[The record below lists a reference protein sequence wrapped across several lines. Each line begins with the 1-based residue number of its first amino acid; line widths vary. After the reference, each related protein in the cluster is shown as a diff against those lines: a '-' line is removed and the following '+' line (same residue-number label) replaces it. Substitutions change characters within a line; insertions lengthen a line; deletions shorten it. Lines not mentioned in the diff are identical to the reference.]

1 MFSTYSEE
9 VLVLIVESCIGRTV
23 VDPKVV
29 EYMASKVS
37 ATSGDARKCLS
48 LVAKAIELCRQKGP
62 TSFLESIVLGPVVKM
77 PHAMMAI
84 RESNIQITDVIDA
97 LPSYQKYTLVVGV
110 HLSREFKKTKLIQF
124 GELKNRALAA
134 FGFLPNLDC
143 VITLEDFRGIME
155 KLVDAGL
162 LKGDG
167 FDYLT
172 PMGVLLTRE
181 VHFELQLEDVESVLE
196 QTVLQETFYK
206 GMLHRLNAPPL

>member
-1 MFSTYSEE
+1 
-9 VLVLIVESCIGRTV
+9 
-23 VDPKVV
+23 
-29 EYMASKVS
+29 
-37 ATSGDARKCLS
+37 
-48 LVAKAIELCRQKGP
+48 
-62 TSFLESIVLGPVVKM
+62 M

-110 HLSREFKKTKLIQF
+110 HLSREFKKPKLIQF

-143 VITLEDFRGIME
+143 VITLEDVRGIME

-162 LKGDG
+162 LKVDG

-172 PMGVLLTRE
+172 PMGVLLTHE
-181 VHFELQLEDVESVLE
+181 VHLELQLEDVESVLE